1 MIMLSN
7 QGNDV
12 LQKLWDSF
20 RIKFGASNPGVNMND
35 IERAFLHQLVFGL
48 EEFNASGMEASEIY
62 QELVPLIEEI
72 R

>member
-1 MIMLSN
+1 MFLSV
-7 QGNDV
+7 QGNEV
-12 LQKLWDSF
+12 LHKLWDSF
-20 RIKFGASNPGVNMND
+20 RIKFGESNPGVNMND

-48 EEFNASGMEASEIY
+48 EEFHSSGLEASEIY